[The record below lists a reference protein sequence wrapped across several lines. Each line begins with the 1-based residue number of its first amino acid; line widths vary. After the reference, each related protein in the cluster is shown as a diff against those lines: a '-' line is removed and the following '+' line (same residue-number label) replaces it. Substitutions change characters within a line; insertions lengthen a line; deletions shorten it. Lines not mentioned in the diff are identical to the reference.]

1 MLGQHS
7 PEGWMGGSAPDALA
21 STISIYI
28 VVPDPDAHHER
39 AVAAGAQVVRELDDM
54 DYGSREYSAR
64 DLDGN
69 LWSFGTYQ
77 PG

>member
-1 MLGQHS
+1 MLWPAFPGGLDGGLGTRRTRVDGQHLHRRPRS
-7 PEGWMGGSAPDALA
+7 RRP
-21 STISIYI
+21 
-28 VVPDPDAHHER
+28 HER